1 MAKGRTEKATGSAIK
16 NAWRLYNAGD
26 VVSARREAKRV
37 LADSPGAN
45 DAEQAKALVEQT
57 RVPTFAWYLAIFAA
71 VLISVMI
78 ALGIAHH

>member
-26 VVSARREAKRV
+26 VVSARREAKK
-37 LADSPGAN
+37 LADSPNAN

-78 ALGIAHH
+78 ALGVAHH